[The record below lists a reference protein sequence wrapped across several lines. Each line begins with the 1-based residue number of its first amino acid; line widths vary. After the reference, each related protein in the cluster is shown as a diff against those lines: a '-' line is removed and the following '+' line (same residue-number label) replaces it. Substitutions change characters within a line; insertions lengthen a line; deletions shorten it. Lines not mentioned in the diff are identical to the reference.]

1 MVGHLLLIAVLL
13 VGALMTLAG
22 VLAPIHPAADFANHF
37 RPYTF
42 AGTVALLV
50 CALALRVPWAA
61 GWSAVL
67 VGLNVA
73 LLALPLLWAAESA
86 QRRAAGQALAAGE
99 NRDLK
104 IVTFNMRF
112 EEAGRVARFLVEED
126 ADIVVLQEAGARDAS
141 ALGALLRDRYP
152 HRHSCGVAHRCAAA
166 IFAKRAWVAS
176 GLEPWTKDGPE
187 LVWVEFNDR
196 QIGRLRVVGVHLALP
211 FRPGQQIRHVDRLIA
226 LRDQLTAPAIFAG
239 DFNMTPWSYHLQRLL
254 SSAGMRQHATLL
266 RSWPTDGQFRLPI
279 PTFPIDHVITTPDIR
294 TVSIRTGPNL
304 GSDHL
309 PVIAVLRLPP
319 R

>member
-1 MVGHLLLIAVLL
+1 MVGRLALIAVLL
-13 VGALMTLAG
+13 VGALMTLVG
-22 VLAPIHPAADFANHF
+22 VLAPIHPAADFPNHF

-61 GWSAVL
+61 GWSAIL
-67 VGLNVA
+67 VSLNVA

-86 QRRAAGQALAAGE
+86 QRRAAGQALAAVGD
-99 NRDLK
+99 RDLK

-112 EEAGRVARFLVEED
+112 EDARRVARFLAEED
-126 ADIVVLQEAGARDAS
+126 ADIVVLQEVRDAS

-152 HRHSCGVAHRCAAA
+152 HRHSCGTAHRCAAA

-187 LVWVEFNDR
+187 LVWVQFNDS
-196 QIGRLRVVGVHLALP
+196 QFGRLRVAGVHLALP
-211 FRPGQQIRHVDRLIA
+211 LRPGQQIRHVDRLIA
-226 LRDQLTAPAIFAG
+226 LRDSLTAPAIFAG

-254 SSAGMRQHATLL
+254 VSAGLRQHAMFL

-279 PTFPIDHVITTPDIR
+279 PAFLIDHVITTPDIR